1 MEDDVLWAEQ
11 YDKSDTDSEVEG
23 DNMYDDFGVLNQ
35 YFSASYTQVWLQ
47 GGLLVLKLGE
57 SYTWVYT
64 VVRVKMPVGNSAK
77 QQWAALNKHFLPNR
91 WNIGRWN
98 VADLKITDNFG

>member
-35 YFSASYTQVWLQ
+35 YFSASYTQV
-47 GGLLVLKLGE
+47 
-57 SYTWVYT
+57 
-64 VVRVKMPVGNSAK
+64 
-77 QQWAALNKHFLPNR
+77 
-91 WNIGRWN
+91 
-98 VADLKITDNFG
+98 